1 MVLRL
6 VLLAVFVVGLVG
18 ILGSLVPSATMM
30 GIFQYLP
37 TTVVSVA
44 YAGEINEI
52 RSLVDDFI
60 ELRNNRNSDDAKELA
75 EKLDKRINSL
85 ELVKIYCG
93 EKISS
98 LKLAFEKNP
107 YDKLQQSCPS
117 LKDLPLTKA
126 AQLFGQI

>member
-75 EKLDKRINSL
+75 EKLDQRINSL

>member
-6 VLLAVFVVGLVG
+6 VLLAIFVVGLVG

-75 EKLDKRINSL
+75 EKLDQRINSL

-117 LKDLPLTKA
+117 LKDLSLTKA
-126 AQLFGQI
+126 AELFGQI

>member
-52 RSLVDDFI
+52 KSLVDDFI

-75 EKLDKRINSL
+75 EKLDQRINNL
-85 ELVKIYCG
+85 GLVKQYCN

-117 LKDLPLTKA
+117 LKDLSLTKA

>member
-6 VLLAVFVVGLVG
+6 VLLVVVVVGLVG

-52 RSLVDDFI
+52 RSLVGDFI
-60 ELRNNRNSDDAKELA
+60 ELRNNRNSDDANELA

-85 ELVKIYCG
+85 ELVKIYCD

-117 LKDLPLTKA
+117 LKDLSLTKA
-126 AQLFGQI
+126 AELFGQI

>member
-52 RSLVDDFI
+52 RSLVGDFI

-75 EKLDKRINSL
+75 EKLDQRINSL

-107 YDKLQQSCPS
+107 YDKLQQNCPS
-117 LKDLPLTKA
+117 LKDLSLTKA
-126 AQLFGQI
+126 AQLFRQI